1 MRRGG
6 RLFIILG
13 VGLALVAVALVV
25 MTLSNGSKKSP
36 PVQVTQV
43 TSVPVLQAVRD
54 LPANTVI
61 TQDDVKSV
69 QVERSAASTGAA
81 QSASQVIGLATNGD
95 VVKGQQILMANL
107 VTPGLTNLL
116 TNGKRAAALPV
127 DRVSALG
134 GLIRADDYV
143 DIVYSIRLNLTTVL
157 PTSPVASQLAPA
169 QYTVDPKTME
179 VPPSSQGAAA
189 GSYPY
194 AGEPGSTFSV
204 TDDQNGNPVTK
215 VIVQNVRVL
224 RVIAGNQSVN
234 DSSVVTPTPTPTT
247 GPSGAS
253 GTATSS
259 NAVAPL
265 PSADM
270 LVLEVDPQQAE
281 LIKFLQDNQGKYQV
295 VLRAPDDHAT
305 ATTTG
310 VTYDQLI
317 SGFGLPAPKPV
328 KLPGG
333 GQ

>member
-13 VGLALVAVALVV
+13 VGLAVVAVVLAV
-25 MTLSNGSKKSP
+25 LSLSPRGSKNTPTVVASP
-36 PVQVTQV
+36 PTTVG
-43 TSVPVLQAVRD
+43 VLQAVRD

-61 TQDDVKSV
+61 TQDDVKTV
-69 QVERSAASTGAA
+69 QVEQSAASTGAA
-81 QSASQVIGLATNGD
+81 LSASQVVGLATNGD

-107 VTPGLTNLL
+107 VTPGLTNML
-116 TNGKRAAALPV
+116 TNGKRAAALPI

-143 DIVYSIRLNLTTVL
+143 DIVYSIRLNLTTIL
-157 PTSPVASQLAPA
+157 PSSPVASQLAPD
-169 QYTVDPKTME
+169 QYSVDPKTIV
-179 VPPSSQGAAA
+179 VPPYGQGAAA

-204 TDDQNGNPVTK
+204 TDDQKGNPITK

-224 RVIAGNQSVN
+224 RVIAGDQSVN
-234 DSSVVTPTPTPTT
+234 DSSVVAPTPTPQAT
-247 GPSGAS
+247 GTS
-253 GTATSS
+253 GTPVP
-259 NAVAPL
+259 NNGVAPL

-270 LVLEVDPQQAE
+270 LVLEVDPAQAE
-281 LIKFLQDNQGKYQV
+281 LIKFLQDNEGKYQV

-317 SGFGLPAPKPV
+317 SNLGLPAPMPV

>member
-13 VGLALVAVALVV
+13 VGLALVAVALAVLSLSGGNKKKPTVV
-25 MTLSNGSKKSP
+25 
-36 PVQVTQV
+36 VTPA
-43 TSVPVLQAVRD
+43 TSVLVLQAVRD
-54 LPANTVI
+54 IPANTVI
-61 TQDDVKSV
+61 TQDDVKAV
-69 QVERSAASTGAA
+69 QVDKTAASTGAA
-81 QSASQVIGLATNGD
+81 QSSSQVIGLATNGD

-157 PTSPVASQLAPA
+157 PTGPVASQLAPA
-169 QYTVDPKTME
+169 QYTADPKTLE
-179 VPPSSQGAAA
+179 VPPSGQAAAA

-194 AGEPGSTFSV
+194 AGQPGSTFSV
-204 TDDQNGNPVTK
+204 TDDQNGNPITK

-234 DSSVVTPTPTPTT
+234 DSSVVTPTPTPT

-253 GTATSS
+253 GTPTSN

-281 LIKFLQDNQGKYQV
+281 LIKFLEDNQGRYQV

-310 VTYDQLI
+310 VTYDQLF
-317 SGFGLPAPKPV
+317 SSFGLPAPKPV